1 MILKS
6 LRLENI
12 RSYNEQAI
20 TFPMGTT
27 LFEGDIGSGK
37 STILMAI
44 EFALFGLGS
53 EKGGALL
60 KAGAKKGLVTL
71 CFEVDGKEYE
81 ACRSLE
87 RKAKSVQQSDCSLK
101 TEGTV
106 LQLSASEMKQKIL
119 DILAFNEPA
128 DPKAQSVIFR
138 YAIFTPQEEMKAII
152 WMRADSRLQ
161 TLRKAFRIED
171 YRIAQDNSST
181 LAKSIKEKSIKLA
194 SHASDLESRR
204 EKYRAKKGEIAKVRG
219 RTGKSRQEQGES

>member
-1 MILKS
+1 MILRS
-6 LRLENI
+6 MRLENI
-12 RSYNEQAI
+12 RSYTEQ
-20 TFPMGTT
+20 TVSFPLGTT

-60 KAGAKKGLVTL
+60 KAGAKKGLVSL
-71 CFEVDGKEYE
+71 CFEVEGKEYE
-81 ACRSLE
+81 VCRSLE
-87 RKAKSVQQSDCSLK
+87 RKAKGVQQADCSLK

-106 LQLSASEMKQKIL
+106 LQLSASEMKEKVL

-128 DPKAQSVIFR
+128 DPKAQSYIYR

-152 WMRADSRLQ
+152 WMRADARLQ

-171 YRIAQDNSST
+171 YRIALDNSST
-181 LAKSIKEKSIKLA
+181 LAKTIK
-194 SHASDLESRR
+194 R
-204 EKYRAKKGEIAKVRG
+204 EVD
-219 RTGKSRQEQGES
+219 

>member
-12 RSYNEQAI
+12 RSYTEQ
-20 TFPMGTT
+20 TVDFPMGIT

-81 ACRSLE
+81 VCRSLQ
-87 RKAKSVQQSDCSLK
+87 RKAKGVQQSDCSLK

-106 LQLSASEMKQKIL
+106 LQLSASEMK
-119 DILAFNEPA
+119 
-128 DPKAQSVIFR
+128 
-138 YAIFTPQEEMKAII
+138 
-152 WMRADSRLQ
+152 
-161 TLRKAFRIED
+161 
-171 YRIAQDNSST
+171 
-181 LAKSIKEKSIKLA
+181 
-194 SHASDLESRR
+194 
-204 EKYRAKKGEIAKVRG
+204 
-219 RTGKSRQEQGES
+219 